1 MTLETSD
8 RYRIGYA
15 CITLGEHDIA
25 YRTCRQTNATPDLL
39 KQIIAHNLDALGR
52 AIDYNQRNGIR
63 LFRISSDLIPFGSSP
78 VNQLVWWD
86 LFAPQLA
93 QIGKKIQQA
102 GMRVSMHPGQYT
114 VLNSTS
120 ESVVQNAIDDLV
132 YHNRFLDSLGV
143 GSANKIILHVGG
155 VYGDKPQAIERFKS
169 IWYSLD
175 TSIQRRLVLEND
187 DKSYTI
193 SDVLELGNALGIP
206 VVYDNLH
213 NRLKP
218 SDASKSDDF
227 WINLC
232 RPLWHDRDGRQKI
245 HYSQQNPAK
254 SNGSHSES
262 IQIDEFLAF
271 VDDLT
276 VPDLDI
282 MLEVKNKNLSARK
295 CVLAVT
301 EKPVM
306 RELEVEWS
314 RYKYTVLEHNPDD
327 YAKIRQLLNDK
338 KSSPVLEFYHLL
350 EHALAQPITVGHAE
364 NAAMHVWGY
373 FKYKVDEKEKVQVMA
388 AIDRLRHADGQ
399 EQVIKSLQ
407 SYKNLLWKLTLKYN
421 DRYLAES
428 LYFSL

>member
-1 MTLETSD
+1 MTLETAD

-15 CITLGEHDIA
+15 CITLGVHNIN
-25 YRTCRQTNATPDLL
+25 YRTCRQTNATPELL
-39 KQIIAHNLDALGR
+39 MQIIAHNLDALER
-52 AIDYNQRNGIR
+52 AIDYNQHNGIR

-78 VNQLVWWD
+78 VNQLAWRE

-93 QIGKKIQQA
+93 RVGKKIQQA

-114 VLNSTS
+114 VLNSMS
-120 ESVVQNAIDDLV
+120 ESVVQNAIEDLV

-143 GSANKIILHVGG
+143 GSAHKIILHVGG
-155 VYGDKPQAIERFKS
+155 VFGDKIQAISRFKS
-169 IWYSLD
+169 IWSSLD
-175 TSIQRRLVLEND
+175 ESIQRRLVLEND

-193 SDVLELGNALGIP
+193 NDVLELGNALGIP

-218 SDASKSDDF
+218 SDASKTDDF

-245 HYSQQNPAK
+245 HYSQQAPAK
-254 SNGSHSES
+254 NNGSHSES

-295 CVLAVT
+295 CVLAVA

-314 RYKYTVLEHNPDD
+314 RYKYTVLEHDPED

-338 KSSPVLEFYHLL
+338 QSSPVLEFYHLL
-350 EHALAQPITVGHAE
+350 EHALAQPVTVGHAE

-373 FKYKVDEKEKVQVMA
+373 FKYKADAKEKTQAMA
-388 AIDRLRHADGQ
+388 AMDRLRHADGEGQ
-399 EQVIKSLQ
+399 ITKLLATT
-407 SYKNLLWKLTLKYN
+407 KNLLWKLTIKY
-421 DRYLAES
+421 DDKYLTES
-428 LYFSL
+428 LYFYL

>member
-1 MTLETSD
+1 MTSGASD

-25 YRTCRQTNATPDLL
+25 YRTCRQANATPDLL
-39 KQIIAHNLDALGR
+39 MQIIAHNLDALER
-52 AIDYNQRNGIR
+52 AIDYNRRNGIR

-78 VNQLVWWD
+78 VNQLAWWE
-86 LFAPQLA
+86 LFAPQMA
-93 QIGKKIQQA
+93 RIGDKIVQS

-114 VLNSTS
+114 VLNSTRD
-120 ESVVQNAIDDLV
+120 SVVQNAIADLI
-132 YHNRFLDSLGV
+132 YHNRVLDNLGV
-143 GSANKIILHVGG
+143 GPSHKIILHVGG
-155 VYGDKPQAIERFKS
+155 VYGDKSQAIERFKS

-175 TSIQRRLVLEND
+175 TSIRQRLVLEND

-193 SDVLELGNALGIP
+193 SDVLELGSALGIP

-213 NRLKP
+213 NRLMP
-218 SDASKSDDF
+218 SDTGKSDDY

-232 RPLWHDRDGRQKI
+232 RPLWREQDGRQKI
-245 HYSQQNPAK
+245 HYSQQNPMK
-254 SNGSHSES
+254 NNGSHSES

-282 MLEVKNKNLSARK
+282 MLEVKDKNLSARK
-295 CVLAVT
+295 CILAVA

-314 RYKYTVLEHNPDD
+314 RYKYTVLEHDPDD
-327 YAKIRQLLNDK
+327 YAQIRRLLNDK
-338 KSSPVLEFYHLL
+338 MSSPVLEFYHLL
-350 EHALAQPITVGHAE
+350 EHAMAQPVTIGHAE

-373 FKYKVDEKEKVQVMA
+373 FKYKANETEKTQVMA
-388 AIDRLRHADGQ
+388 AMDRLRMTDDQ
-399 EQVIKSLQ
+399 EQILKSLQ
-407 SYKNLLWKLTLKYN
+407 PLKNQLWKLTEKYT
-421 DRYLAES
+421 DRYLGES
-428 LYFSL
+428 LYFRV